1 MEKEQLSPKSGLSW
15 DSEVLPAIRK
25 TGGYVNDDEDDS
37 LR

>member
-1 MEKEQLSPKSGLSW
+1 MEAEQLSPEWGLSW

-25 TGGYVNDDEDDS
+25 TGEYVNDDEDDS